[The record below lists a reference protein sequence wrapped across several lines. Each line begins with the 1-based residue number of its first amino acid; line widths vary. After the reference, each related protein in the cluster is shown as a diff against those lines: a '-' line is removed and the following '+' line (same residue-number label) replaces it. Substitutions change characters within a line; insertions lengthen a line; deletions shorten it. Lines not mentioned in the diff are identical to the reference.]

1 MNKRISTAASAI
13 LAVCLLITAGSA
25 AAGDEDRSF
34 RSGQLE
40 VMTQNLYVGGDIFLP
55 FSAGTPEEFAEL
67 AQLVIG
73 QILATD
79 YRQRAVSLASQ
90 MLAKDPHLIGLQE
103 VYVLRVCSVD
113 DPGFCL
119 LDDDYLEILLDE
131 LNGDGDRYRAVAQVT
146 NIEIPGLPLFIEGFG
161 LVTVSITDRDVILA
175 REDVETSNPVGAN
188 FCAGVPVPEDSLL
201 FPLLPKILRGYA
213 MVDARVKGR
222 DYRFVNTHLEISEQP
237 VFSTFQS
244 LQAFELVGPPDPDCP
259 SAGPLFFDDH
269 TIVLVGDFNSDPGA
283 GPLVPCLFADG
294 TPGNLCP
301 TPYAI
306 ISQIGYIDAW
316 NLRGGP
322 FDAGLT
328 CCQDGLLRNEDP
340 ELSER
345 IDQIWVRQAPD
356 HYGGPVVRGVR
367 AEVLG
372 DEPADKTPGGL
383 WPSDHAGVA
392 ARMTLRVPK

>member
-1 MNKRISTAASAI
+1 MKNTISKAGCAI
-13 LAVCLLITAGSA
+13 LAVCLLFA
-25 AAGDEDRSF
+25 ASNAVAGDKGRSF
-34 RSGQLE
+34 RSGQLQ

-55 FSAGTPEEFAEL
+55 FSAETPEEFAEL

-79 YRQRAVSLASQ
+79 YRERAVSLAGE
-90 MLAKDPHLIGLQE
+90 MLAADSHLIGLQE
-103 VYVLRVCSVD
+103 VYVLRVCAVAE
-113 DPGFCL
+113 PGFCL

-131 LNGDGDRYRAVAQVT
+131 LNADGERYRAVAQVT
-146 NIEIPGLPLFIEGFG
+146 NIDIPGLPLFIEGFG

-201 FPLLPKILRGYA
+201 FPLLPQILRGYT

-244 LQAFELVGPPDPDCP
+244 LQAFELVGPPDADCP
-259 SAGPLFFDDH
+259 GAGPLFFDDH

-306 ISQIGYIDAW
+306 MSQIGYIDAW
-316 NLRGGP
+316 NLRRGP
-322 FDAGLT
+322 FEDGLT
-328 CCQDGLLRNEDP
+328 CCQDGLLRNEES

-345 IDQIWVRQAPD
+345 VDQIWVRQAPD
-356 HYGGPVVRGVR
+356 HYGGPVIRGAR
-367 AEVLG
+367 ATVLG
-372 DEPADKTPGGL
+372 DEPADKTPNGL

-392 ARMTLRVPK
+392 ARMVLRVPK